1 MMERERHHIVNKEG
15 SLNENGKTEKG
26 KHEIL
31 QKQKYD
37 KKEKKEK
44 VTTKE
49 NYTESNLEKK

>member
-1 MMERERHHIVNKEG
+1 MEREKYQNVHKDG
-15 SLNENGKTEKG
+15 SLNENGKTEQG

-31 QKQKYD
+31 QKQKYG

-49 NYTESNLEKK
+49 NYTKSNLKKK

>member
-1 MMERERHHIVNKEG
+1 MMEREKYQNVNKDG
-15 SLNENGKTEKG
+15 SLNEKGKTEKG

-31 QKQKYD
+31 KKQKYD

-49 NYTESNLEKK
+49 NYTESDLEKK

>member
-1 MMERERHHIVNKEG
+1 MMEREKYQNVNKDG
-15 SLNENGKTEKG
+15 NLNEKGKTEKG

-31 QKQKYD
+31 QKQKYG

-49 NYTESNLEKK
+49 NYTESNLEKR